1 MASWFDLMVGE
12 EERKTDAYVR
22 MTASQWRLAAQQIIR
37 TWTGDLRFCLNYLD
51 DIDAK
56 RAAVATAPQP
66 APVPISEDERNWRVW
81 MDMVEEP
88 EKYGSD
94 IGEWIALD
102 EEVRRGPKRWRVDA
116 YWNGK
121 LRQIEEQ
128 EAAAATKIQAL
139 WRGYQT
145 RYEVEPQFTCAHCLA
160 RGLVSRGDDYDGL
173 CLECVNALQTKRCEL
188 WGPEE
193 DDGVEICGDC
203 GDEVIMYGAQVGDLY
218 LCPECVH
225 DWTVCTRC
233 DGAIRYG
240 ARCDNHCLDCGDTL
254 SDTCSGAFCCGDC
267 RTNYIRE
274 SWRDQR

>member
-1 MASWFDLMVGE
+1 MSSWYDLMVGE

-22 MTASQWRLAAQQIIR
+22 MTASEWTKAAREIIR
-37 TWTGDLRFCLNYLD
+37 TWTGDLRNCIDYLD

-56 RAAVATAPQP
+56 RAAPARAPQP
-66 APVPISEDERNWRVW
+66 APAPLSEDERAWRVW

-94 IGEWIALD
+94 IGEWLAVD

-121 LRQIEEQ
+121 VRELEEQ

-145 RYEVEPQFTCAHCLA
+145 RYEIEPQVTCRQCLVRA
-160 RGLVSRGDDYDGL
+160 PLSSDGMCSACVAGLKSKL
-173 CLECVNALQTKRCEL
+173 LEASAEPDTVC
-188 WGPEE
+188 
-193 DDGVEICGDC
+193 DDC
-203 GDEVIMYGAQVGDLY
+203 GDEVFVYTAQVGGLT

-225 DWTVCTRC
+225 GWTTCTRC
-233 DGAIRYG
+233 DAAMREGG
-240 ARCDNHCLDCGDTL
+240 RCLNHCLGCGDAL
-254 SDTCSGAFCCGDC
+254 SRAGLSTFCSGDC
-267 RTNYIRE
+267 RTDYL
-274 SWRDQR
+274 RDCCTARD